1 GVARTILVWL
11 DGDRVRGALVES
23 LFAKHF
29 GSAKASEYF
38 VRVLSRDNPA
48 DVVFSSVKDADVTV
62 QNADVTTGLF
72 DLRLEDLSRFARI
85 PPPPPRPGAG
95 DGAAPTVK
103 DHLAITIVRRA
114 GTGEAARLLLSGG
127 SSQGAWQM
135 LVRGKSGSLEA
146 LVVRSRNRNLA
157 I

>member
-1 GVARTILVWL
+1 
-11 DGDRVRGALVES
+11 
-23 LFAKHF
+23 
-29 GSAKASEYF
+29 
-38 VRVLSRDNPA
+38 DNPA

-157 I
+157 IGLGVLGLLAASFIFVIASAQRQQRLARQQMEFVAAVS